1 MTQAQTK
8 AITDCGCPGCSF
20 WLRLEAERAD
30 RSYMKPA
37 EVKRELNPRRRSAGT
52 LQDKRDAIMFQAG
65 RYAMGA
71 RDTAATKGNAE
82 MQSLLAL
89 N

>member
-1 MTQAQTK
+1 MTQAETK

-30 RSYMKPA
+30 RSYLKRA
-37 EVKRELNPRRRSAGT
+37 EVKKELNPRRRAAGT

-71 RDTAATKGNAE
+71 RDNAATKGNAR
-82 MQSLLAL
+82 MQELLSL
-89 N
+89 

>member
-1 MTQAQTK
+1 MTQIQTK
-8 AITDCGCPGCSF
+8 QIVDCGCPGCSF

-30 RSYMKPA
+30 RSYIKPA
-37 EVKRELNPRRRSAGT
+37 EVKKELNPRRRSAGT

-71 RDTAATKGNAE
+71 RDKAATKG
-82 MQSLLAL
+82 QSDMEALLGI
-89 N
+89 

>member
-1 MTQAQTK
+1 MTQAETK
-8 AITDCGCPGCSF
+8 AIQDCGCPGCSF

-30 RSYMKPA
+30 RSYIKPA

-52 LQDKRDAIMFQAG
+52 VQDRRDRIMFQAG

-71 RDTAATKGNAE
+71 RDIAATNGHADME
-82 MQSLLAL
+82 ALLSI
-89 N
+89 

>member
-1 MTQAQTK
+1 MSQIQQK
-8 AITDCGCPGCSF
+8 QIVDCGCTGCSF

-30 RSYMKPA
+30 RSYIKPA
-37 EVKRELNPRRRSAGT
+37 EVKKELNPRRRSAGT

-71 RDTAATKGNAE
+71 RDKAATKG
-82 MQSLLAL
+82 QSDMEALLGI
-89 N
+89 

>member
-1 MTQAQTK
+1 MAQ
-8 AITDCGCPGCSF
+8 IEPGSIQDCGCKGCSF

-30 RSYMKPA
+30 RTYIKPA
-37 EVKRELNPRRRSAGT
+37 ETRKNLNPRRRTAGT
-52 LQDKRDAIMFQAG
+52 KQDKRDLIMFQAG

-71 RDTAATKGNAE
+71 RDTVATKANAE
-82 MQSLLAL
+82 MQSLLEL